1 MRESI
6 SKNYEYYAPMEFK
19 DQKHRDK
26 FLSLSNEE
34 QIRLSKLHMEE
45 VNKKRKSFYDE
56 LSASRERMAKEHADI
71 RIKRVGF

>member
-1 MRESI
+1 MRKSI

-34 QIRLSKLHMEE
+34 QIRLSELHMEE
-45 VNKKRKSFYDE
+45 VNRKRKSFYDE
-56 LSASRERMAKEHADI
+56 LSASRERMAKEHANI

>member
-1 MRESI
+1 M
-6 SKNYEYYAPMEFK
+6 
-19 DQKHRDK
+19 

-45 VNKKRKSFYDE
+45 VNKKRKRFYDE
-56 LSASRERMAKEHADI
+56 LSASRERMAKEHAAI